1 MVGPRPPLPS
11 QAELIELRRENGALA
26 CRPGL
31 TGLAQV
37 SSYDGMPVEEKAAYD
52 GRYAQAV
59 TLASDVKILLKTVGY
74 FRRPPPKY

>member
-1 MVGPRPPLPS
+1 MMAHRSDREPGYPAECPRHHSLRSRVGPSSRIPLGP
-11 QAELIELRRENGALA
+11 A
-26 CRPGL
+26 
-31 TGLAQV
+31 
-37 SSYDGMPVEEKAAYD
+37 VEEKAAYD